1 MRGLQCALIALAM
14 CVLLGA
20 PAARAHCD
28 TLDGPLITEAKAA
41 IEKGDVTP
49 VLKWVNK
56 EDEAEIREAFAQL
69 MSLRGRTQ
77 DVELRAYLDTGF
89 LERLVKVHGRLDGQV
104 YGKLKPAGSITDPAL
119 LAAEA
124 AMAGGNVDRLARYI
138 ADQAEQGIRQRF
150 AAAVEARRQAAES
163 VELGRKYIR
172 AYMEFVH
179 YVDRLHRDARS
190 AAIPPEGAK
199 GAEAAGHQH

>member
-1 MRGLQCALIALAM
+1 
-14 CVLLGA
+14 
-20 PAARAHCD
+20 
-28 TLDGPLITEAKAA
+28 
-41 IEKGDVTP
+41 
-49 VLKWVNK
+49 
-56 EDEAEIREAFAQL
+56 
-69 MSLRGRTQ
+69 
-77 DVELRAYLDTGF
+77 
-89 LERLVKVHGRLDGQV
+89 LDGQV

-150 AAAVEARRQAAES
+150 AAAVEARRQAGES